1 MGGFFMKTSAV
12 LLVILFSTISFAGGV
27 ETVIDPPKKNPQAGM
42 STVFAVYF
50 HNFEDTS
57 LKVDVP
63 ASIMCRLNAGDD
75 TVEVNAYAIRPTSKD
90 AITICPGCFE
100 KVQYTLAL
108 PSTIDGPVTMEI
120 PDFENAHTMFAVRS
134 SDSLKK
140 SKSEKTASQEYET
153 LDSLYE
159 LYQPY
164 IKNLAAYDPM
174 YFLVGTDPAKSKFQI
189 SFKYRL
195 FDLDSTLVQNYPW
208 TEGFHLAYTQTS
220 FWDLKSA
227 SKPFEDTSYK
237 PEFFFLSPNIRVPWA
252 TGLFIKTGF
261 RHESNGRGG
270 EYSRSTNFLYI
281 KPIYIAYH
289 KHTKLGI
296 MIAPKIW
303 AYIANEDESNPDL
316 KYYRGYFDLETKLG
330 KADSF
335 VLGSHFRWAKEGAS
349 IELDLTYPLNQ
360 FIFKNL
366 NLYFQVQYV
375 NALAESLLNFRDRT
389 EAVRLGFAIVR

>member
-1 MGGFFMKTSAV
+1 MRTSTV
-12 LLVILFSTISFAGGV
+12 LLVILFSTVSYAGGI
-27 ETVIDPPKKNPQAGM
+27 ETVIAPPAEIPQAGK

-50 HNFEDTS
+50 HNFSDTS
-57 LKVDVP
+57 LQVDVP
-63 ASIMCRLNAGDD
+63 DSIICRLTANDQSFD
-75 TVEVNAYAIRPTSKD
+75 VNAYSAGSTSKNTI
-90 AITICPGCFE
+90 AICAGCFE

-108 PSTIDGPVTMEI
+108 PSTIEGPVTMEI
-120 PDFENAHTMFAVRS
+120 PDFENAHTMFAVHG
-134 SDSLKK
+134 SDSMKALKIDETTPK
-140 SKSEKTASQEYET
+140 EFET

-164 IKNLAAYDPM
+164 LKNIAAYEPM
-174 YFLVGTDPAKSKFQI
+174 YFLVGTDPKNSKFQF

-195 FDLDSTLVQNYPW
+195 FNPEKDLAQRYPW
-208 TEGFHLAYTQTS
+208 VKGFHIAYTQTS

-252 TGLFIKTGF
+252 TGFFIKGAF
-261 RHESNGRGG
+261 QHESNGRGG
-270 EYSRSTNFLYI
+270 EFSRSTNFLYI
-281 KPIYIAYH
+281 KPIFITYH

-303 AYIANEDESNPDL
+303 TYIANEDENNPDL
-316 KYYRGYFDLETKLG
+316 KDYRGYFDLETKLG

-335 VLGSHFRWAKEGAS
+335 VLGSHFRWAKKGAS
-349 IELDLTYPLNQ
+349 IELDLTYPLSQ
-360 FIFKNL
+360 FIFKHL

-375 NALAESLLNFRDRT
+375 NALAESLINYRDRT